1 MKVASAGRGGE
12 KRLRRLFKKR
22 FKGVS
27 VDEGGG
33 EIHRYPILVSVL
45 VPSYS
50 FLIAYILNIN

>member
-1 MKVASAGRGGE
+1 MKVGSAGRGGE

-33 EIHRYPILVSVL
+33 EIHSLAPVFAAAGFDTGQQRRRLD
-45 VPSYS
+45 
-50 FLIAYILNIN
+50 F